1 MTPPFGGAGGG
12 SFTKAVPNPEDI
24 NTDEG
29 DVPGNLPGAGSGDE
43 PTGQGQDDQ
52 GNPIVSPIGTG
63 QSENYQG
70 IVFYSIR
77 PTLADGTPD
86 PQFNQVLPTQARLP
100 STEVVFIPQL
110 ELTVP
115 IKYVGWWFDIP
126 NQYSG
131 LNAAA
136 QAAQQ
141 SSGGSTAPGLNEF
154 SQKDLDDTAGTSAK
168 LSQQDLIDHART
180 QVQLLASPLAPTVGL
195 NIMNAGTVVPN
206 DSENLGRFGNILLV
220 NDGEERLIGSTATG
234 PGVDASPLDPVR
246 TTVGRVWTQDELFN
260 VKQIHEDEAWDPIDY
275 SIFELSTMLPVKP
288 SVVVSDTED
297 DPILMTSISENRM
310 IVIGTIPRE
319 LGDTT
324 AKNKDARR
332 IEKLVNYLQAN
343 PDQKYFDYYTQYVT
357 PKASSLT
364 IGGPN
369 QRTFDFDST
378 YVSYIPQYES
388 AASETPESV
397 LPNLNVSIVEQL
409 TSDFAG
415 GGTQHSGMEETDL
428 WKFVTLDGFI
438 QDSFTDILDSKGKVI
453 GEKDVGQYFD
463 KWATVALSPSVS
475 VDRVINNLKKKF
487 DSLILPFSSNTEIS
501 KGFDTRFLFPMFVE
515 AIFKTDTKTELA
527 DIIIDAMKLDHPAFE
542 EKPSFDYAV
551 LKRVL
556 DKKQLT
562 ATERKEGM
570 FIAQRPDVSLSESFV
585 VSNSYDYV
593 DLIRW
598 INGFNAAGKD
608 YFLDSATLGEGAE
621 YTALPL
627 TRINNGGGTLRYQPR
642 KDAIEFRIVED
653 ENLRSSYIPPL
664 ADAMAELIN
673 SKTRDLNE
681 IYAGYPASSEDL
693 FYRVEKIKVV
703 NEVEEV
709 VQEYYISNSSEI
721 DIYKFVDTQVQYD
734 QEYIYR
740 FYAWRAI
747 FGNEIEYKLINGW
760 GVEGIAENGSAIP
773 MENAEIPVS
782 APWVKLQCKVF
793 AESKP
798 SLKVIE
804 LPYYQFKTRVV
815 DLPPMFPSIDFIPYR
830 GINDKILININANSG
845 EYQAEPIAILE
856 EDSEKIFKQA
866 VAQKIGV
873 FGREQALE
881 QNDASLLKDANEYMF
896 RTDDPPSSFEMFRTT
911 TPPESYLD
919 FKDAE
924 YSILDTDGLSSISL
938 RDGLTANTK
947 YYYTFRT
954 IDIHNNLSN
963 PTTVYE
969 IELVSADGAV
979 YLVVKGYEFPKPE
992 LEPRKNGR
1000 KYLNI
1005 TPAFEQSVL
1014 NVPQTLDEGFSYA
1027 NRDPVLGIR
1036 DISTFDEDKK
1046 FKIRLTSKSTGRKID
1061 LNVKF
1066 KLTKKESET
1075 EKQITVEAEHALW
1088 VRGKKS
1094 ASSPILFGED
1104 DKFKDKSVVTVG
1116 QAETFKKGE

>member
-1 MTPPFGGAGGG
+1 MTPPGPFSNPA
-12 SFTKAVPNPEDI
+12 FNKPVPPPEDI
-24 NTDEG
+24 NTDEY
-29 DVPGNLPGAGSGDE
+29 DVPGNLPGEGSGE
-43 PTGQGQDDQ
+43 SPSGQGQDDQ
-52 GNPIVSPIGTG
+52 GNPIVSPIGTA

-86 PQFNQVLPTQARLP
+86 PQFHQVISTEKQVVGSIPKKNQV
-100 STEVVFIPQL
+100 VFVPQL
-110 ELTVP
+110 DLAVP

-131 LNAAA
+131 LNTVG

-168 LSQQDLIDHART
+168 LSEQDLIDHTRT

-206 DSENLGRFGNILLV
+206 DSENLGRFGNILLTS
-220 NDGEERLIGSTATG
+220 DGEEELIGSTATG

-332 IEKLVNYLQAN
+332 IEKLANYLQAN
-343 PDQKYFDYYTQYVT
+343 PDQKYFDYYTEYVT

-378 YVSYIPQYES
+378 YVSYVPQYES
-388 AASETPESV
+388 AASEAPESV

-409 TSDFAG
+409 TSDFVG
-415 GGTQHSGMEETDL
+415 GGTQHSGIEETDL
-428 WKFVTLDGFI
+428 WKFVTLNGLI

-463 KWATVALSPSVS
+463 KWASVALSPSVS
-475 VDRVINNLKKKF
+475 ARRVINNLKKKF

-527 DIIIDAMKLDHPAFE
+527 DIIIDAMNLDHPAFE

-570 FIAQRPDVSLSESFV
+570 FIAQRPDVSLNESFV

-593 DLIRW
+593 DLIQW
-598 INGFNAAGKD
+598 INGFNAVGKD

-627 TRINNGGGTLRYQPR
+627 TRINNGAGTLRYQPR

-653 ENLRSSYIPPL
+653 ENLRSSFLPPL
-664 ADAMAELIN
+664 ADAMAQLIN
-673 SKTRDLNE
+673 SNARDLNE

-721 DIYKFVDTQVQYD
+721 DIYNFVDTQVQYD

-747 FGNEIEYKLINGW
+747 FGNEIEYKLIK
-760 GVEGIAENGSAIP
+760 VEGIAENGSAIP
-773 MENAEIPVS
+773 MEDSEIPVS
-782 APWVKLQCKVF
+782 APWTKLQCKVM
-793 AESKP
+793 AQSKP

-815 DLPPMFPSIDFIPYR
+815 DLPPVFPQIDFIPYK
-830 GINDKILININANSG
+830 GVSDKILININANSG
-845 EYQAEPIAILE
+845 EYQTEPIAILE
-856 EDSEKIFKQA
+856 EDLEKIFKQA
-866 VAQKIGV
+866 VAQKIGIY
-873 FGREQALE
+873 GKEQALE

-896 RTDDPPSSFEMFRTT
+896 RTDDNPAYFEMFRTT

-924 YSILDTDGLSSISL
+924 YSLLDTDGLSSVSL
-938 RDGLTANTK
+938 RDGLIANTK
-947 YYYTFRT
+947 YYYIFRT

-979 YLVVKGYEFPKPE
+979 YLVVKDYEFPKPE
-992 LEPRKNGR
+992 MKPRKDGR

-1005 TPAFEQSVL
+1005 APAFEQSVL
-1014 NVPQTLDEGFSYA
+1014 NAPQTLNDGFSYA

-1036 DISTFDEDKK
+1036 DISTFDEDRK

-1075 EKQITVEAEHALW
+1075 EKQITVEAERSIELAKAIITTT
-1088 VRGKKS
+1088 GAS
-1094 ASSPILFGED
+1094 AQAAVQI
-1104 DKFKDKSVVTVG
+1104 G
-1116 QAETFKKGE
+1116 QGLYLGDE